1 MYRFIFLLSTG
12 SILLAFL
19 VTLQVK
25 FAGVELL
32 SIAKYY
38 LLVLPVL
45 FAANV
50 CIGTGI
56 NKGHALYGNLPL
68 LIAIQTAVYYLM
80 ITLFSLYLLGDKIS
94 VPKTALASVL
104 IITAIYLLKS

>member
-56 NKGHALYGNLPL
+56 NKGHAFIIICLFDCNSNGSL
-68 LIAIQTAVYYLM
+68 LFDDYP
-80 ITLFSLYLLGDKIS
+80 FSLYLLGDKIS